1 MNREQYIKIIERELQ
16 AVNKAIDMK
25 ILRGLE
31 YRKEAMNHKIL
42 QRKMRMHSKKSFLDK
57 FTSAVPQFLMFF

>member
-1 MNREQYIKIIERELQ
+1 MNREQYVKIIEKELHDI
-16 AVNKAIDMK
+16 NKVIDMK

-42 QRKMRMHSKKSFLDK
+42 QRKMRMHSKKSFFDK
-57 FTSAVPQFLMFF
+57 FSAAVPQFLMFF